1 MSLLCDGFNEIS
13 QSVRCEKNRGFMWTA
28 LNLIVKRGSAP
39 ADFYCMQAL
48 IFLQFID
55 SEQMS
60 MLDMGQRVSY
70 LLYGFVFYIY
80 N

>member
-1 MSLLCDGFNEIS
+1 MDCFEFEFTDMDG
-13 QSVRCEKNRGFMWTA
+13 KKMTA
-28 LNLIVKRGSAP
+28 PGE
-39 ADFYCMQAL
+39 FYCMQAL

-55 SEQMS
+55 SEQMR

-80 N
+80 K

>member
-1 MSLLCDGFNEIS
+1 MDCSEFECTDMDRKKMICSWGLLLHAG
-13 QSVRCEKNRGFMWTA
+13 
-28 LNLIVKRGSAP
+28 
-39 ADFYCMQAL
+39 L